1 MITYCAVYTTSWV
14 LEILNVREIVE
25 VFEIQTLNI
34 GDKGRISRRTWAS
47 RIFAKWCVNGGYV
60 TTLQELLKVKGFI
73 MKQVFRKRSF
83 YIVFHQ
89 KFELCD
95 WWWEEVCD
103 SVIRFVKLEVKLYQ
117 GVGRPKDQAK
127 KQVRLRTTIFFNTY
141 RIEVIN
147 IDFEARTLKSLYRTQ
162 K

>member
-34 GDKGRISRRTWAS
+34 GDMGRISRRTWAL

-60 TTLQELLKVKGFI
+60 TTLQELLKVKGF

-83 YIVFHQ
+83 YI
-89 KFELCD
+89 L
-95 WWWEEVCD
+95 
-103 SVIRFVKLEVKLYQ
+103 FV
-117 GVGRPKDQAK
+117 
-127 KQVRLRTTIFFNTY
+127 
-141 RIEVIN
+141 
-147 IDFEARTLKSLYRTQ
+147 LKV
-162 K
+162 